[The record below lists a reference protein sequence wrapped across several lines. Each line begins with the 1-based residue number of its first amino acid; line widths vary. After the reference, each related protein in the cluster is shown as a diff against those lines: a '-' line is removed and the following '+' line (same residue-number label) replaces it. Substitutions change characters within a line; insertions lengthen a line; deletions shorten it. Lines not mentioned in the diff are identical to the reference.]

1 MRPAKHRG
9 WKYARLACGRFTR
22 PCGFPSPAIHCLS
35 AENLE
40 LPLSFGLTVAL
51 FRQSRELESITYFIL
66 NLIYGITYHL
76 VCDFGIDLCCG
87 RVFMSQHLRNRFQR
101 NTVHQSN
108 RRGERVPRH
117 MEFQILGDSALS
129 GNMFQTGVRG
139 FQRSDRKNLTW
150 IIREQRIMPI
160 LHYSVLFKNRF
171 CDRKKSYRKRDLS
184 LLPGTANPPFSV
196 RGLF

>member
-1 MRPAKHRG
+1 MLSHVSGLQTYNSKQPFSQVNGIAVQIYRQASKLTTSPGSLRRHIKITCDYITLQIYMRPAKHRG

-101 NTVHQSN
+101 NTVH
-108 RRGERVPRH
+108 
-117 MEFQILGDSALS
+117 
-129 GNMFQTGVRG
+129 
-139 FQRSDRKNLTW
+139 
-150 IIREQRIMPI
+150 
-160 LHYSVLFKNRF
+160 
-171 CDRKKSYRKRDLS
+171 
-184 LLPGTANPPFSV
+184 
-196 RGLF
+196 